1 MSLRRVLVA
10 NRGEIAVRVIRACAD
25 EGIESVVVVSEVD
38 RDSRAALVADRA
50 VCIGPAA
57 ASSSYLDVGRV
68 VAAALGTGCD
78 AIHPGYGFLSERPE
92 LPEACAENGLAFV
105 GPSAD
110 TIRRGGDKA
119 AARRIAA
126 SLGIPVGAGSD
137 TIDDATTAQEIA
149 DRVGYPVVLKAA
161 AGGGGRG
168 MVLVEG
174 PEGLAQSFENASREA
189 QAAFGDGRMYLE
201 RFITRARH
209 VEVQVLADQH
219 GNVVHLGERDC
230 SAQRRYQK
238 LVEEAPATSVPV
250 EVRRSLHEAAV
261 ELARALDYVGAGTVE
276 FVVDADTGQYAFLE
290 VNTRVQVEHPVTE
303 MVTGIDIVR
312 AQLQIAGGEPL
323 RFRQSDVRLDGHA
336 VEVRVNAENPSRGFA
351 PSPGTV
357 TRWVEPVGGGLR
369 IDTHCF
375 GGYRI
380 PPHYDSLLAKVIA
393 HGTDREQA
401 LRRLDRGLRHLVVE
415 GVSTTVPMLLAVI
428 DSADF
433 RAGTHHTRW
442 VEQDLM
448 PSLAADAGT
457 GGARAGQ
464 PVPAAV

>member
-1 MSLRRVLVA
+1 MPLRRVLVA
-10 NRGEIAVRVIRACAD
+10 NRGEIAVRVVRACAD
-25 EGIESVVVVSEVD
+25 EGIESVVAVSEAD

-50 VCIGPAA
+50 VCIGPASA
-57 ASSSYLDVGRV
+57 TSSYLDIPRV

-92 LPEACAENGLAFV
+92 LPEACADNGLVFV
-105 GPSAD
+105 GPTAD

-119 AARRIAA
+119 AARQLAT

-137 TIDDATTAQEIA
+137 TIADAATARDVA

-168 MVLVEG
+168 MVLVESAG
-174 PEGLAQSFENASREA
+174 AVEAAFEGASREA

-209 VEVQVLADQH
+209 VEVQVLADTH
-219 GNVVHLGERDC
+219 GTVVHLGERDC

-238 LVEEAPATSVPV
+238 LVEEAPATAVPLD
-250 EVRRSLHEAAV
+250 VRRALREAAV

-276 FVVDADTGQYAFLE
+276 FVVDAESGDYAFLE

-312 AQLQIAGGEPL
+312 AQLQIAGGLPL
-323 RFRQSDVRLDGHA
+323 PFSQDDVRLDGHA
-336 VEVRVNAENPSRGFA
+336 VEVRVNAEDPYRGFA
-351 PSPGTV
+351 PGPGTV
-357 TRWVEPVGGGLR
+357 SRWVEPVGGGLR

-393 HGTDREQA
+393 HGGDRKEA
-401 LRRLDRGLRHLVVE
+401 LRRLDRGLRKLVVE
-415 GVSTTVPMLLAVI
+415 GVPTTVPMLLAVI
-428 DSADF
+428 EAPEF

-442 VEQDLM
+442 VEQELM
-448 PSLAADAGT
+448 PSLTALQET
-457 GGARAGQ
+457 
-464 PVPAAV
+464 PEPAAAPA

>member
-1 MSLRRVLVA
+1 MPLPLRRVLVA
-10 NRGEIAVRVIRACAD
+10 NRGEIAVRVVRACAD
-25 EGIESVVVVSEVD
+25 EEIQSVVAVSEAD
-38 RDSRAALVADRA
+38 RDSRAALIADRA
-50 VCIGPAA
+50 VCIGPASA
-57 ASSSYLDVGRV
+57 ASSYLDARRV

-92 LPEACAENGLAFV
+92 LPEACAENGLVFV

-119 AARRIAA
+119 AARQLAA

-137 TIDDATTAQEIA
+137 TVDDAETAREVA

-168 MVLVEG
+168 MVLVEDAPSIG
-174 PEGLAQSFENASREA
+174 SAFEAASREA

-209 VEVQVLADQH
+209 VEVQVLADTH
-219 GNVVHLGERDC
+219 GAVVHLGERDC

-238 LVEEAPATSVPV
+238 LVEEAPATAVPI
-250 EVRRSLHEAAV
+250 EVRRAMREAAV

-276 FVVDADTGQYAFLE
+276 FVVDADTGDYAFLE

-312 AQLQIAGGEPL
+312 SQLQIAGGAPL
-323 RFRQSDVRLDGHA
+323 PFRQADVRLDGHA
-336 VEVRVNAENPSRGFA
+336 IEVRVNAEDPSRGFA
-351 PSPGTV
+351 PGPGTV

-380 PPHYDSLLAKVIA
+380 PPYYDSLLAKVIA
-393 HGTDREQA
+393 HGADREEA
-401 LRRLDRGLRHLVVE
+401 LRRLDRGLRRLVVE
-415 GVSTTVPMLLAVI
+415 GVPTTVPMLLAVI
-428 DSADF
+428 EAPDF
-433 RAGTHHTRW
+433 LAGTHHTRW
-442 VEQDLM
+442 VEQQLM
-448 PSLAADAGT
+448 PSLS
-457 GGARAGQ
+457 ARVTAPEQ
-464 PVPAAV
+464 VASPA

>member
-10 NRGEIAVRVIRACAD
+10 NRGEIAVRVVRACAD

-137 TIDDATTAQEIA
+137 TIDDATTAQQIA
-149 DRVGYPVVLKAA
+149 DHVGYPVVLKAA

-276 FVVDADTGQYAFLE
+276 FVVDADTGEYAFLE

-303 MVTGIDIVR
+303 MITGIDIVR

-323 RFRQSDVRLDGHA
+323 PFRQSDVRLDGHA
-336 VEVRVNAENPSRGFA
+336 VEVRVNAEDPARGFA

-380 PPHYDSLLAKVIA
+380 PPHYDSLIAKVIA
-393 HGTDREQA
+393 HGADREQA

-442 VEQDLM
+442 VEQNLM

>member
-1 MSLRRVLVA
+1 VSLRRVLVA
-10 NRGEIAVRVIRACAD
+10 NRGEIAVRVVRACAD
-25 EGIESVVVVSEVD
+25 EGIESVVAVSEAD

-50 VCIGPAA
+50 VCIGPASA
-57 ASSSYLDVGRV
+57 TSSYLDIPRV

-92 LPEACAENGLAFV
+92 LPEACADNGLVFV
-105 GPSAD
+105 GPTAD

-119 AARRIAA
+119 AARQLAT

-137 TIDDATTAQEIA
+137 TIADGVTAREVA

-168 MVLVEG
+168 MVLVESADAVEAAF
-174 PEGLAQSFENASREA
+174 EGASREA

-209 VEVQVLADQH
+209 VEVQILADTH
-219 GNVVHLGERDC
+219 GSVVHLGERDC

-238 LVEEAPATSVPV
+238 LVEEAPATAVPLD
-250 EVRRSLHEAAV
+250 VRRALRESAV

-276 FVVDADTGQYAFLE
+276 FVVDAETGDYAFLE

-312 AQLQIAGGEPL
+312 AQLQIAGGLPL
-323 RFRQSDVRLDGHA
+323 PFSQDDVRLDGHA
-336 VEVRVNAENPSRGFA
+336 VEVRINAEDPYRGFA
-351 PSPGTV
+351 PGPGTV
-357 TRWVEPVGGGLR
+357 SRWVEPVGGGLR

-393 HGTDREQA
+393 HGADRDEA
-401 LRRLDRGLRHLVVE
+401 LRRLDRGLRKLVVD
-415 GVSTTVPMLLAVI
+415 GVPTTVPMLLAVI
-428 DSADF
+428 EAPDF

-442 VEQDLM
+442 VEQELM
-448 PSLAADAGT
+448 PSLTAPQGT
-457 GGARAGQ
+457 
-464 PVPAAV
+464 PEPATAPA

>member
-1 MSLRRVLVA
+1 
-10 NRGEIAVRVIRACAD
+10 
-25 EGIESVVVVSEVD
+25 
-38 RDSRAALVADRA
+38 
-50 VCIGPAA
+50 VCIGPASA
-57 ASSSYLDVGRV
+57 TSSYLDIPRV

-92 LPEACAENGLAFV
+92 LPEACADNGLVFV
-105 GPSAD
+105 GPTAD

-119 AARRIAA
+119 AARQLAT

-137 TIDDATTAQEIA
+137 TIADGATARDVA

-168 MVLVEG
+168 MVLVESADAVEAAF
-174 PEGLAQSFENASREA
+174 EGASREA

-209 VEVQVLADQH
+209 VEVQVLADTH
-219 GNVVHLGERDC
+219 GSVVHLGERDC

-238 LVEEAPATSVPV
+238 LVEEAPATAVPLD
-250 EVRRSLHEAAV
+250 VRKALREAAV

-276 FVVDADTGQYAFLE
+276 FVVDAETGDYAFLE

-312 AQLQIAGGEPL
+312 AQLQIAGGLPL
-323 RFRQSDVRLDGHA
+323 PFSQDDVRLDGHA
-336 VEVRVNAENPSRGFA
+336 VEVRINAEDPYRGFA
-351 PSPGTV
+351 PGPGTV
-357 TRWVEPVGGGLR
+357 SRWVEPVGGGLR

-393 HGTDREQA
+393 HGADRDEA
-401 LRRLDRGLRHLVVE
+401 LRRLDRGLRKLVVD
-415 GVSTTVPMLLAVI
+415 GVPTTVPMLLAVI
-428 DSADF
+428 EAPEF

-442 VEQDLM
+442 VEQELM
-448 PSLAADAGT
+448 PSLTAPQGT
-457 GGARAGQ
+457 
-464 PVPAAV
+464 PEPAAAPA

>member
-1 MSLRRVLVA
+1 VPLHRVLVA

-25 EGIESVVVVSEVD
+25 EGIESVVAVSEAD

-50 VCIGPAA
+50 VCIGPASA
-57 ASSSYLDVGRV
+57 ASSYLDIPRV
-68 VAAALGTGCD
+68 VAAALGTACD

-92 LPEACAENGLAFV
+92 LPEACADNGLVFV

-119 AARRIAA
+119 AARQLAA

-137 TIDDATTAQEIA
+137 TIADAGTAHEVA

-168 MVLVEG
+168 MVLVESADEIESAF
-174 PEGLAQSFENASREA
+174 EGASREA

-209 VEVQVLADQH
+209 VEVQVLADTH
-219 GNVVHLGERDC
+219 GTVVHLGERDC

-238 LVEEAPATSVPV
+238 LVEEAPATAVPLD
-250 EVRRSLHEAAV
+250 VRQALREAAV

-276 FVVDADTGQYAFLE
+276 FVVDAETGDYAFLE

-312 AQLQIAGGEPL
+312 AQLQIAGGRPL
-323 RFRQSDVRLDGHA
+323 PFSQDDVRLDGHA
-336 VEVRVNAENPSRGFA
+336 VEVRVNAEDPYRGFA
-351 PSPGTV
+351 PGPGTV
-357 TRWVEPVGGGLR
+357 RRWVEPVGGGLR

-393 HGTDREQA
+393 HGGDREEA
-401 LRRLDRGLRHLVVE
+401 LRRLDRGLRKLVVE
-415 GVSTTVPMLLAVI
+415 GVPTTVPMLLAVI
-428 DSADF
+428 EAPEF

-442 VEQDLM
+442 VEQELM
-448 PSLAADAGT
+448 PSLTALQET
-457 GGARAGQ
+457 
-464 PVPAAV
+464 PEPAVAPA

>member
-1 MSLRRVLVA
+1 VPLRRVLVA
-10 NRGEIAVRVIRACAD
+10 NRGEIAVRVVRACAD
-25 EGIESVVVVSEVD
+25 EGIESVVAVSEAD

-50 VCIGPAA
+50 VCIGPASA
-57 ASSSYLDVGRV
+57 TSSYLDIPRV

-92 LPEACAENGLAFV
+92 LPEACADNGLVFV
-105 GPSAD
+105 GPTAD

-119 AARRIAA
+119 AARQLAT

-137 TIDDATTAQEIA
+137 TIADGATARDVA

-168 MVLVEG
+168 MVLVESADAVEAAF
-174 PEGLAQSFENASREA
+174 EGASREA

-209 VEVQVLADQH
+209 VEVQVLADTH
-219 GNVVHLGERDC
+219 GSVVHLGERDC

-238 LVEEAPATSVPV
+238 LVEEAPATAVPLD
-250 EVRRSLHEAAV
+250 VRKALREAAV

-276 FVVDADTGQYAFLE
+276 FVVDAETGDYAFLE

-312 AQLQIAGGEPL
+312 AQLQIAGGLPL
-323 RFRQSDVRLDGHA
+323 PFSQDDVRLDGHA
-336 VEVRVNAENPSRGFA
+336 VEVRINAEDPYRGFA
-351 PSPGTV
+351 PGPGTV
-357 TRWVEPVGGGLR
+357 SRWVEPVGGGLR

-393 HGTDREQA
+393 HGADRDEA
-401 LRRLDRGLRHLVVE
+401 LRRLDRGLRKLVVD
-415 GVSTTVPMLLAVI
+415 GVPTTVPMLLAVI
-428 DSADF
+428 EAPEF

-442 VEQDLM
+442 VEQELM
-448 PSLAADAGT
+448 PSLTAPQGT
-457 GGARAGQ
+457 
-464 PVPAAV
+464 PEPAAAPA

>member
-1 MSLRRVLVA
+1 MPLRRVLIA

-25 EGIESVVVVSEVD
+25 EGIESVVVVSEAD
-38 RDSRAALVADRA
+38 RDSRAALIADRA

-57 ASSSYLDVGRV
+57 AASSYLDIGRV
-68 VAAALGTGCD
+68 VAAALGSGCD

-92 LPEACAENGLAFV
+92 LPEACAEHGLVFV

-119 AARRIAA
+119 AARQIAA

-137 TIDDATTAQEIA
+137 TVADATMAREVA
-149 DRVGYPVVLKAA
+149 DQVGYPVVLKAA

-168 MVLVEG
+168 MVLVNG
-174 PEGLAQSFENASREA
+174 PEDVAPAFEGASREA

-209 VEVQVLADQH
+209 VEVQVLADRH
-219 GNVVHLGERDC
+219 GGVVHLGERDC

-238 LVEEAPATSVPV
+238 LVEEAPATAVPL
-250 EVRRSLHEAAV
+250 EVRRALQDAAV
-261 ELARALDYVGAGTVE
+261 DLARALDYVGAGTVE
-276 FVVDADTGQYAFLE
+276 FVVDAETGDYAFLE

-312 AQLQIAGGEPL
+312 AQLQIAGGERLP
-323 RFRQSDVRLDGHA
+323 FSQADVRVDGHA
-336 VEVRVNAENPSRGFA
+336 VEVRINAEDPSRGFA
-351 PSPGTV
+351 PSPGV
-357 TRWVEPVGGGLR
+357 VSRWVEPVGGGLR
-369 IDTHCF
+369 IDTHCY

-393 HGTDREQA
+393 HGADREQA
-401 LRRLDRGLRHLVVE
+401 LSRLDRGLRHLVVE
-415 GVSTTVPMLLAVI
+415 GVSTTVPLLQAVVR
-428 DSADF
+428 STDF
-433 RAGTHHTRW
+433 RAGSHHTRW
-442 VEQDLM
+442 VEQELM
-448 PSLAADAGT
+448 PSLA
-457 GGARAGQ
+457 GGAEAATAG
-464 PVPAAV
+464 PAAATA

>member
-1 MSLRRVLVA
+1 MPLRRVLIA
-10 NRGEIAVRVIRACAD
+10 NRGEIAVRIVRACAD
-25 EGIESVVVVSEVD
+25 EGIESVVAVSEVD

-50 VCIGPAA
+50 VCIGPASA
-57 ASSSYLDVGRV
+57 TSSYLDIPRV

-92 LPEACAENGLAFV
+92 LPEACADNGLVFV
-105 GPSAD
+105 GPTAG

-119 AARRIAA
+119 AARQLAA

-137 TIDDATTAQEIA
+137 TIADAATARDVA

-168 MVLVEG
+168 MVLVENADTVESAF
-174 PEGLAQSFENASREA
+174 EGASREA

-209 VEVQVLADQH
+209 VEVQVLADTH
-219 GNVVHLGERDC
+219 GTVVHLGERDC

-238 LVEEAPATSVPV
+238 LVEEAPATAVPLD
-250 EVRRSLHEAAV
+250 VRRALREAAV

-276 FVVDADTGQYAFLE
+276 FVVDAETGDYAFLE

-312 AQLQIAGGEPL
+312 AQLQIAGGLPL
-323 RFRQSDVRLDGHA
+323 PFSQDDVRLDGHA
-336 VEVRVNAENPSRGFA
+336 VEVRVNAEDPYRGFA
-351 PSPGTV
+351 PGPGTV
-357 TRWVEPVGGGLR
+357 SRWVEPVGGGLR

-375 GGYRI
+375 GGYRV

-393 HGTDREQA
+393 HGTDRDEA
-401 LRRLDRGLRHLVVE
+401 LRRLDRGMRKLVVE
-415 GVSTTVPMLLAVI
+415 GVPTTVPMLLAVI
-428 DSADF
+428 EAPEF

-442 VEQDLM
+442 VEQELM
-448 PSLAADAGT
+448 PALTALQGT
-457 GGARAGQ
+457 
-464 PVPAAV
+464 PEPAAAPA

>member
-1 MSLRRVLVA
+1 MPLRRVLVA
-10 NRGEIAVRVIRACAD
+10 NRGEIAVRVVRACAD
-25 EGIESVVVVSEVD
+25 EGIESVVTVSEVD

-50 VCIGPAA
+50 VCIGPASA
-57 ASSSYLDVGRV
+57 TASYLDIPRV

-92 LPEACAENGLAFV
+92 LPETCADNGLVFV

-119 AARRIAA
+119 AARQLAT

-137 TIDDATTAQEIA
+137 TIADAATAREVA

-168 MVLVEG
+168 MVLVEDADTVG
-174 PEGLAQSFENASREA
+174 PAFEGASREA

-209 VEVQVLADQH
+209 VEVQVLADTH
-219 GNVVHLGERDC
+219 GSVVHLGERDC

-238 LVEEAPATSVPV
+238 LVEEAPATAVPI
-250 EVRRSLHEAAV
+250 EVRRELRDAAV
-261 ELARALDYVGAGTVE
+261 ALARALDYVGAGTVE
-276 FVVDADTGQYAFLE
+276 FVVDAESGDYAFLE

-312 AQLQIAGGEPL
+312 AQLQIAGGRPL
-323 RFRQSDVRLDGHA
+323 PFTQDDVRLDGHA
-336 VEVRVNAENPSRGFA
+336 VEVRINAEDPYRGFA
-351 PSPGTV
+351 PGPGTV
-357 TRWVEPVGGGLR
+357 SRWVEPVGGGLR

-380 PPHYDSLLAKVIA
+380 PPHYDSLLAKMIA
-393 HGTDREQA
+393 HGADRDEA
-401 LRRLDRGLRHLVVE
+401 LRRLDRGLRRLVVD
-415 GVSTTVPMLLAVI
+415 GVPTTVPMLLALI
-428 DSADF
+428 EAPEF

-442 VEQDLM
+442 VEQELM
-448 PSLAADAGT
+448 PELI
-457 GGARAGQ
+457 AGQ
-464 PVPAAV
+464 AAPRHAPTPA

>member
-1 MSLRRVLVA
+1 VPLRRVLVA
-10 NRGEIAVRVIRACAD
+10 NRGEIAVRVVRACAD
-25 EGIESVVVVSEVD
+25 EGIESVVAVSEAD

-50 VCIGPAA
+50 VCIGPASA
-57 ASSSYLDVGRV
+57 TSSYLDIPRV

-92 LPEACAENGLAFV
+92 LPEACADNGLVFV
-105 GPSAD
+105 GPAAD

-119 AARRIAA
+119 AARQLAT

-137 TIDDATTAQEIA
+137 TIADGVTAREVA

-168 MVLVEG
+168 MVLVESADAVEAAF
-174 PEGLAQSFENASREA
+174 EGASREA

-209 VEVQVLADQH
+209 VEVQILADTH
-219 GNVVHLGERDC
+219 GSVVHLGERDC

-238 LVEEAPATSVPV
+238 LVEEAPATAVPLD
-250 EVRRSLHEAAV
+250 VRRALRESAV

-276 FVVDADTGQYAFLE
+276 FVVDAETGDYAFLE

-312 AQLQIAGGEPL
+312 AQLQIAGGLPL
-323 RFRQSDVRLDGHA
+323 PFSQDDVRLDGHA
-336 VEVRVNAENPSRGFA
+336 VEVRINAEDPYRGFA
-351 PSPGTV
+351 PGPGTV
-357 TRWVEPVGGGLR
+357 SRWVEPVGGGLR

-393 HGTDREQA
+393 HGADRDEA
-401 LRRLDRGLRHLVVE
+401 LRRLDRGLRKLVVD
-415 GVSTTVPMLLAVI
+415 GVPTTVPMLLAVI
-428 DSADF
+428 EAPDF

-442 VEQDLM
+442 VEQELM
-448 PSLAADAGT
+448 PSLTAPQGT
-457 GGARAGQ
+457 
-464 PVPAAV
+464 PEPATAPA

>member
-1 MSLRRVLVA
+1 MPLRRVLIA
-10 NRGEIAVRVIRACAD
+10 NRGEIAVRVVRACAD
-25 EGIESVVVVSEVD
+25 EGIESVVVVSEAD

-57 ASSSYLDVGRV
+57 AASSYLDVGRV

-92 LPEACAENGLAFV
+92 LPEACDEHGLVFV

-119 AARRIAA
+119 AARQIAS

-137 TIDDATTAQEIA
+137 TVADAATARQVA

-168 MVLVEG
+168 MVLVDAAEDVARAFEG
-174 PEGLAQSFENASREA
+174 ASREA
-189 QAAFGDGRMYLE
+189 EAAFGDGRMYLE
-201 RFITRARH
+201 RFLTRARH
-209 VEVQVLADQH
+209 VEVQVLADRH

-238 LVEEAPATSVPV
+238 LVEEAPASAVPE
-250 EVRRSLHEAAV
+250 EVRRALHVAAV

-276 FVVDADTGQYAFLE
+276 FIVDAQTGDYAFLE

-312 AQLQIAGGEPL
+312 AQLQIAGGERLP
-323 RFRQSDVRLDGHA
+323 FQQSDVRIDGHA
-336 VEVRVNAENPSRGFA
+336 VEVRINAEDPSRGFA

-380 PPHYDSLLAKVIA
+380 PPHYDSLLAKVIS
-393 HGTDREQA
+393 HGTDRANA
-401 LRRLDRGLRHLVVE
+401 LERLDRGLRHLVVE
-415 GVSTTVPMLLAVI
+415 GVSTTVPLLRAVLG
-428 DSADF
+428 SADF
-433 RAGTHHTRW
+433 RASTHHTRW
-442 VEQDLM
+442 VEQDLL
-448 PSLAADAGT
+448 PGLAAAAAD
-457 GGARAGQ
+457 RA
-464 PVPAAV
+464 VAPA

>member
-10 NRGEIAVRVIRACAD
+10 NRGEIAVRVVRACAD

-276 FVVDADTGQYAFLE
+276 FVVDADTGDYAFLE

-323 RFRQSDVRLDGHA
+323 PFRQSDVRLDGHA
-336 VEVRVNAENPSRGFA
+336 VEVRVNAEDPARGFA

-393 HGTDREQA
+393 HGADRELA

-415 GVSTTVPMLLAVI
+415 GVSTTVPMLLAVV

-448 PSLAADAGT
+448 PALAADAGT
-457 GGARAGQ
+457 GGTRAGE

>member
-1 MSLRRVLVA
+1 MPLRRVLVA
-10 NRGEIAVRVIRACAD
+10 NRGEIAVRVVRACAD
-25 EGIESVVVVSEVD
+25 EGIESVVVVSEAD
-38 RDSRAALVADRA
+38 RESRAALIADRA

-78 AIHPGYGFLSERPE
+78 GIHPGYGFLSERPE
-92 LPEACAENGLAFV
+92 LPEACAENGLVFV
-105 GPSAD
+105 GPTAD

-119 AARRIAA
+119 AARQIAA

-137 TIDDATTAQEIA
+137 TVDDATTARQIA

-174 PEGLAQSFENASREA
+174 PESVASAFENASREA

-209 VEVQVLADQH
+209 VEIQVLADRH
-219 GNVVHLGERDC
+219 GGVVHLGERDC

-238 LVEEAPATSVPV
+238 LVEEAPATAVPV
-250 EVRRSLHEAAV
+250 AVRWSMQEAAV

-276 FVVDADTGQYAFLE
+276 FVVDAETGDYAFLE

-312 AQLQIAGGEPL
+312 AQLQIAGGERLP
-323 RFRQSDVRLDGHA
+323 FRQSDVRMDGHA
-336 VEVRVNAENPSRGFA
+336 VEVRVNAEDPSRGFA
-351 PSPGTV
+351 PSPGTLA
-357 TRWVEPVGGGLR
+357 RWVEPVGGGLR

-380 PPHYDSLLAKVIA
+380 PPHYDSLLGKVIA
-393 HGTDREQA
+393 HGADREQA
-401 LRRLDRGLRHLVVE
+401 LSRLDRGLRHLVVE

-428 DSADF
+428 DAPEF

-442 VEQDLM
+442 VEQELM
-448 PSLAADAGT
+448 PALSAAADDTDG
-457 GGARAGQ
+457 R
-464 PVPAAV
+464 VPARV